1 MDASVAGVGCDLCKT
16 VLVLDRIRIRG
27 FKSLHD
33 VELHLAPLVV
43 VFGPNA
49 VGKSNLLEALMLLG
63 RLVTERTVSD
73 ALAPPIR
80 GYPLEA
86 FSLPRGGLRDLL
98 EQEQVTLDL
107 EADLRPPMLAGK
119 DESLRYRVAIA
130 AAPRTGEVRV
140 VDEYLTRL
148 DRVGQPRAS
157 FKPRIEKVGD
167 HLVVR
172 QLGEAGTPRHE
183 PTGLNHSIVSNLQY
197 SGENRYPDLD
207 RLRAEL
213 GGWRT
218 YYLDPARAM
227 RMAQPPR
234 ETSDIAPSGELI
246 APFLYRLKGNEKHA
260 RSFHAIARALRTV
273 IPSIES
279 LSVDLDPE
287 RGTIDLRI
295 CQQGT
300 EYSSR
305 VISEGTLRILALC
318 SIAANPWPARL
329 VAFEEPENGVHPR
342 RIEVISKLLASIA
355 ENEDR
360 QVVVTT
366 HSPTFVSAML
376 EMKREHPNLIEL
388 VRCIQDGRATRI
400 EPFQDPLPL
409 LQNEEIRAA
418 LTSSEDLAS
427 ETERVVS
434 TLLRQGWLDG

>member
-1 MDASVAGVGCDLCKT
+1 MLCKT
-16 VLVLDRIRIRG
+16 VLVLDRIQARG

-33 VELHLAPLVV
+33 VELRLAPLVV

-73 ALAPPIR
+73 ALGPPIR

-86 FSLPRGGLRDLL
+86 FSLPPGGLRELL
-98 EQEQVTLDL
+98 EKDQATLDL
-107 EADLRPPMLAGK
+107 EVDLRPPSLPGK
-119 DESLRYRVAIA
+119 DEALRYRATIA
-130 AAPRTGEVRV
+130 SAPRTGEVKV

-148 DRVGQPRAS
+148 DRTGKPRGG
-157 FKPRIEKVGD
+157 FKPRIEKLND
-167 HLVVR
+167 YLAVR

-183 PTGLNHSIVSNLQY
+183 PIGLNHTIVSNLQY
-197 SGENRYPDLD
+197 SGENRFPDFD

-213 GGWRT
+213 SGWRT
-218 YYLDPARAM
+218 YYLDPARSM
-227 RMAQPPR
+227 RVAQPPR

-246 APFLYRLKGNEKHA
+246 APFLYRLKGSEKHA
-260 RSFHAIARALRTV
+260 RHFHAIARALRTV

-279 LSVDLDPE
+279 LSVELDPE

-342 RIEVISKLLASIA
+342 RIEVIAKLLASIA
-355 ENEDR
+355 GKEDR

-366 HSPTFVSAML
+366 HSPTFLSAML
-376 EMKREHPNLIEL
+376 EIQREQPTLIKL
-388 VRCIQDGRATRI
+388 VRCVQDGRATRVQ
-400 EPFQDPLPL
+400 PFDDPLPL
-409 LQNEEIRAA
+409 LEDVEIRDA
-418 LTSSEDLAS
+418 LTSTEDHAS
-427 ETERVVS
+427 ETDRVMS
-434 TLLRQGWLDG
+434 ALLRRGWLDG

>member
-1 MDASVAGVGCDLCKT
+1 MPNDDLCKT
-16 VLVLDRIRIRG
+16 VLVLDRLQARG

-33 VELHLAPLVV
+33 VELRLAPLVV

-86 FSLPRGGLRDLL
+86 FSLPEGGLRELL
-98 EQEQVTLDL
+98 EKDQVTLQL
-107 EADLRPPMLAGK
+107 EADLRPPTLAGK
-119 DESLRYRVAIA
+119 DEALRYRVGITAT
-130 AAPRTGEVRV
+130 PRTGEVKV

-148 DRVGQPRAS
+148 DRTGRPRAG
-157 FKPRIEKVGD
+157 FKPRLEKIDD

-183 PTGLNHSIVSNLQY
+183 PIGLNHSIVSNLQY
-197 SGENRYPDLD
+197 SGENRFPDLD

-227 RMAQPPR
+227 RVAQPPR

-246 APFLYRLKGNEKHA
+246 APFLYRLKGSEKHA
-260 RSFHAIARALRTV
+260 RSFQAVVRALRTM
-273 IPSIES
+273 IPSIEN
-279 LSVDLDPE
+279 LDVELDPE
-287 RGTIDLRI
+287 RGTIDLRVR
-295 CQQGT
+295 QQGT

-305 VISEGTLRILALC
+305 VVSEGTLRILALC

-342 RIEVISKLLASIA
+342 RIEVIARLLASIA
-355 ENEDR
+355 AKDDR

-366 HSPTFVSAML
+366 HSPTFVSAVL
-376 EMKREHPNLIEL
+376 EMKREQPKLIEL
-388 VRCIQDGRATRI
+388 VRCIQDGRATRV
-400 EPFQDPLPL
+400 EPFDDPLPL

-418 LTSSEDLAS
+418 LTSTEDLTS

>member
-1 MDASVAGVGCDLCKT
+1 LQVPRGELCKT
-16 VLVLDRIRIRG
+16 VVVLDRIAIRG

-33 VELHLAPLVV
+33 VELRLAPLVV

-98 EQEQVTLDL
+98 EQDAVTLTL
-107 EADLRPPMLAGK
+107 EADLRPPTLAGK
-119 DESLRYRVAIA
+119 DEMLRYRAAITTT
-130 AAPRTGEVRV
+130 PRTGEVKV

-148 DRVGQPRAS
+148 DRTGQPRAG
-157 FKPRIEKVGD
+157 FKPRIEKIGD

-197 SGENRYPDLD
+197 SGDNRFPDLD

-227 RMAQPPR
+227 RVAQPPR

-246 APFLYRLKGNEKHA
+246 APFLYRLKGSDKYA
-260 RSFHAIARALRTV
+260 RHFQAVARALRTV
-273 IPSIES
+273 IPNIES

-342 RIEVISKLLASIA
+342 RIEVIAKLLASIPSK
-355 ENEDR
+355 EDR

-366 HSPTFVSAML
+366 HSPTFLSAML
-376 EMKREHPNLIEL
+376 EMQREQPALIKL
-388 VRCIQDGRATRI
+388 VRCIQDGRATRVQ
-400 EPFQDPLPL
+400 PFDDPLPL
-409 LQNEEIRAA
+409 LQNEEVKAA
-418 LTSSEDLAS
+418 LTSNEDLAA
-427 ETERVVS
+427 ETERIIS

>member
-1 MDASVAGVGCDLCKT
+1 MCKT
-16 VLVLDRIRIRG
+16 VPVLDRIRTRG

-33 VELHLAPLVV
+33 VELHLAPLVI

-86 FSLPRGGLRDLL
+86 FSLPSGGLRELL
-98 EQEQVTLDL
+98 EKDHVTLGL
-107 EADLRPPMLAGK
+107 EADLRPPTLAGK
-119 DESLRYRVAIA
+119 DEALRYRVEIA
-130 AAPRTGEVRV
+130 ATPRTGEVKV

-148 DRVGQPRAS
+148 DRAGRPRGS
-157 FKPRIEKVGD
+157 FKPRIERIGD

-172 QLGEAGTPRHE
+172 QLSEAGTPRHE
-183 PTGLNHSIVSNLQY
+183 PSGLNHSIVSNLQY
-197 SGENRYPDLD
+197 SGETRFPDLD

-218 YYLDPARAM
+218 YYLDPARSM
-227 RMAQPPR
+227 RVAQPPR

-246 APFLYRLKGNEKHA
+246 APFLYRLRGSEKHA
-260 RSFHAIARALRTV
+260 RNFHAIVRALRTV
-273 IPSIES
+273 IPSIEN

-287 RGTIDLRI
+287 RGTIDLRV

-342 RIEVISKLLASIA
+342 RIEVIAKLLASIA
-355 ENEDR
+355 GKDDR

-376 EMKREHPNLIEL
+376 EIKREQPELIKL
-388 VRCIQDGRATRI
+388 VRCIQDGRATRVQ
-400 EPFQDPLPL
+400 PFDDPLPL
-409 LQNEEIRAA
+409 LENAEIRAA
-418 LTSSEDLAS
+418 LTSTEDLAS

-434 TLLRQGWLDG
+434 NLLRQGWLDG